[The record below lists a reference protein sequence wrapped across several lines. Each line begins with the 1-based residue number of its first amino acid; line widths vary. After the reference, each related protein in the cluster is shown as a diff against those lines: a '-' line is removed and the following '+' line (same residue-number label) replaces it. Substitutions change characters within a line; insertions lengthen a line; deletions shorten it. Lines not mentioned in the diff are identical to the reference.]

1 MPSHTRKFVSAGIIA
16 GFALAAVAAPAPAQD
31 NSWRALIQEA
41 DSIGPE
47 TPAFAPS
54 RWRLCAPVLAAD
66 SVRVAG
72 PADEFLFAVRSLRT
86 RGYFSYR
93 EPPETGSASFALR
106 AVLCDEE
113 TGRPLT
119 FVLERDHRYFYLVFS
134 IREESSYRALTLFTG
149 SPAGSCLRWAPE
161 PGRFGPVAC
170 GSAGGRK
177 C

>member
-1 MPSHTRKFVSAGIIA
+1 MPSNTRRFVSAWILA
-16 GFALAAVAAPAPAQD
+16 GFALAAVAERASAQGD
-31 NSWRALIQEA
+31 TWRTLIQEA

-54 RWRLCAPVLAAD
+54 RWTPCAAVLAAD

-72 PADEFLFAVRSLRT
+72 PADEFLFAARSLRT

-93 EPPETGSASFALR
+93 EVPELGSASFALR
-106 AVLCDEE
+106 AILCDGE

-134 IREESSYRALTLFTG
+134 LRDVPTYRAVTLFTG
-149 SPAGSCLRWAPE
+149 SASGSCLRWAPE

>member
-1 MPSHTRKFVSAGIIA
+1 MPSNTRRFVSAWVLA
-16 GFALAAVAAPAPAQD
+16 GFALAAVAERASAQGD
-31 NSWRALIQEA
+31 TWRTLIQEA

-54 RWRLCAPVLAAD
+54 RETPCAAVLAAD
-66 SVRVAG
+66 SVRVTG
-72 PADEFLFAVRSLRT
+72 PGDEFLFAVRSLRT

-93 EPPETGSASFALR
+93 EVPALGSASFALR
-106 AVLCDEE
+106 AILCDEE

-134 IREESSYRALTLFTG
+134 IREVPTYRALTLFSG
-149 SPAGSCLRWAPE
+149 SPPGSCLRWAPDL
-161 PGRFGPVAC
+161 GRFGPVAC
-170 GSAGGRK
+170 GGAGARK